1 MGDTSNFVHYKAG
14 LELIFKCIYSTW
26 LGGEIKLCERNWIAH
41 SRFLVKNM
49 LLAENN

>member
-14 LELIFKCIYSTW
+14 LELIFKCIYSTC